1 MSKTEPQETLQI
13 RVSSRVKKEI
23 RRSALECDETL
34 KTFILT
40 ALRLRGLKIS
50 DEELL
55 DGRKAAAK

>member
-1 MSKTEPQETLQI
+1 MSKTGLQETLQI
-13 RVSSRVKKEI
+13 KVSPRTKKEI

-34 KTFILT
+34 KTYVLT

-50 DEELL
+50 DEELI